1 MNLSHKIIFYYQI
14 KKKEL
19 SRTSTQ
25 RRYDTKEDPLTY
37 LQSVLGTMKNV
48 PSIAQSVQKAL
59 DYTNET
65 GEDSTD
71 DSSENPYLIQ

>member
-1 MNLSHKIIFYYQI
+1 MRRELIESYY
-14 KKKEL
+14 E
-19 SRTSTQ
+19 
-25 RRYDTKEDPLTY
+25 
-37 LQSVLGTMKNV
+37 
-48 PSIAQSVQKAL
+48 KAL